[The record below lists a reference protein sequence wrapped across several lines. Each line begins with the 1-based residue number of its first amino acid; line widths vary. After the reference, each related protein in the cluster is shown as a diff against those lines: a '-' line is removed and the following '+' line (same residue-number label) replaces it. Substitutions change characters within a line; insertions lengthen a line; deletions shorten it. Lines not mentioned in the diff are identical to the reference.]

1 MLVPDIV
8 VALLGLGA
16 FVLLTLDSRASRAVR
31 YVLARRR
38 HRRRI
43 GASLPGEH
51 AHALIRHRTT
61 AASHAGGR

>member
-1 MLVPDIV
+1 MLVPGIV
-8 VALLGLGA
+8 VAFMGLGA
-16 FVLLTLDSRASRAVR
+16 FVLFTLDSRPSRAVR

-51 AHALIRHRTT
+51 AHALIRHRAP
-61 AASHAGGR
+61 AASPASGR

>member
-8 VALLGLGA
+8 VAFLGLGVV
-16 FVLLTLDSRASRAVR
+16 VLFTLDSRPGRTVL

-43 GASLPGEH
+43 GASLPGQH
-51 AHALIRHRTT
+51 AHA
-61 AASHAGGR
+61 AALMRGERARG